1 MSNHNTENCGKLRR
15 QNSGK
20 KYDKNNKIEEEEE
33 IVFKITDWEE
43 ESLNKLESKD
53 QYLVDCGATIH
64 IICNPDKFIQKDSS
78 YDPSNHVIELADN
91 SRQKGIVKFRGT
103 AQITLVDSTGK
114 SHLISLKN
122 ALCIPSYRQNIIS
135 VNRITEN
142 GLKVVFTNAQ
152 NYIIT
157 PSGTTFPITKQGRL
171 YYINSAVDIVPD
183 NCLKISKTLTEWH
196 TLLGHCNYRDILK
209 LEQASKGMKI
219 TDKTEN
225 DCMTCIEGK
234 MTQSISRLLDA
245 KAKNR
250 LDLVHT
256 DLSRPVTPISIQ
268 GCRYSICFVDDYS
281 GLTSIYFLKSKS
293 DAAAA
298 LKRYICEIAPYGQI
312 KTIRSDGGGEY
323 IGQDFQN
330 LLLENHIDINHE
342 TSAPHSPHQNGTAER
357 AWRSLYDMARCITIE
372 SKVPKSLWT
381 YALRH
386 AANVRNRC
394 YTALHKM
401 TPYEKFTGNKPNI
414 GKLNLFGSI
423 CYARQQNPPKL
434 DKRAVKGLYIGQ
446 DPSSPAHLVYLEDKR
461 KVMKY
466 RNVKFTN
473 KFMIVFNKDNQQ
485 VEESWIPTTTDDDVE
500 EENAEENP
508 LIAQETQQ
516 EEFTASEDEEEQIAA
531 SEGEGNHE
539 ATAEA
544 TSPADTAPSN
554 IANSRRYP
562 RRQTGA
568 PKFLT
573 ENYDLNNSSSCDEF
587 DNCLI
592 IDYVCRVENIPVT
605 YEEAIRSSDAPEWI
619 NAMQDEMDS
628 LVHMD
633 TFELV
638 PKPNKKVI
646 KGRWVF
652 ATKNNEKGQ
661 EIFKARYVAKGFS
674 QTPSIDYTETFLPTA
689 KLTSIRILL
698 QVAAN
703 ENLSLHQLDVKTAY
717 LNAPIDHEIYLE
729 QPKGFE
735 KYDANNCK
743 LVISG
748 VGRGGALGRAPPPLA
763 RKNNGKKLKCAPP

>member
-1 MSNHNTENCGKLRR
+1 
-15 QNSGK
+15 
-20 KYDKNNKIEEEEE
+20 
-33 IVFKITDWEE
+33 
-43 ESLNKLESKD
+43 
-53 QYLVDCGATIH
+53 
-64 IICNPDKFIQKDSS
+64 
-78 YDPSNHVIELADN
+78 
-91 SRQKGIVKFRGT
+91 
-103 AQITLVDSTGK
+103 
-114 SHLISLKN
+114 
-122 ALCIPSYRQNIIS
+122 
-135 VNRITEN
+135 
-142 GLKVVFTNAQ
+142 
-152 NYIIT
+152 
-157 PSGTTFPITKQGRL
+157 
-171 YYINSAVDIVPD
+171 
-183 NCLKISKTLTEWH
+183 
-196 TLLGHCNYRDILK
+196 
-209 LEQASKGMKI
+209 
-219 TDKTEN
+219 
-225 DCMTCIEGK
+225 
-234 MTQSISRLLDA
+234 
-245 KAKNR
+245 
-250 LDLVHT
+250 
-256 DLSRPVTPISIQ
+256 
-268 GCRYSICFVDDYS
+268 
-281 GLTSIYFLKSKS
+281 
-293 DAAAA
+293 
-298 LKRYICEIAPYGQI
+298 
-312 KTIRSDGGGEY
+312 
-323 IGQDFQN
+323 
-330 LLLENHIDINHE
+330 
-342 TSAPHSPHQNGTAER
+342 
-357 AWRSLYDMARCITIE
+357 
-372 SKVPKSLWT
+372 
-381 YALRH
+381 
-386 AANVRNRC
+386 
-394 YTALHKM
+394 
-401 TPYEKFTGNKPNI
+401 
-414 GKLNLFGSI
+414 
-423 CYARQQNPPKL
+423 
-434 DKRAVKGLYIGQ
+434 
-446 DPSSPAHLVYLEDKR
+446 
-461 KVMKY
+461 
-466 RNVKFTN
+466 
-473 KFMIVFNKDNQQ
+473 MIVFNKNNQQ
-485 VEESWIPTTTDDDVE
+485 VEESWIPTTTDDVE

-539 ATAEA
+539 ATADP

-562 RRQTGA
+562 CRKTGA

-573 ENYDLNNSSSCDEF
+573 DNYDLNSSSSCDEF

-743 LVISG
+743 LVMKLKKSIYGLKQSG
-748 VGRGGALGRAPPPLA
+748 RMWNNLLHSYLEQQGFKQSKSDHCVYVRANGLNKAILIVWVDDIILAASTLAEATLVKTMLGKRFQMKDFGQVSNFLGIDFDVLDGIAKITQTAYAQKILDRFNMSDCHPKSIPCDPSAVKVEFNTQSKVLDDPRLYREMVGSLIYLMICTRPDICYAVSILSQFMANPSVEHLSMAKHVLRYVKGTIDHGLVYHKIQNIDILGYTDASWASTVDRKSMSGYCYQLAVDSSVVSWKCKKQPIVALSSCESEYIAMAYAMQEGSFLQQLMRDMLVFDNLHSVTLYVDNMGSIELGRNPVFHQRSKHIDTRFHYA
-763 RKNNGKKLKCAPP
+763 RDRVLSGLFVLKYVPSKENVADIFTKPCTKVSLDKFKITQSVKM